1 MGFENYQLNLNDVN
15 IQNVLFLGILISI
28 HPCKNDHVLKLA
40 ENCDEKHFA
49 ESTCMVYRNVVWNDI
64 AWKFTLQRIEM
75 LTYILIRKLRFGTNG
90 LLIW

>member
-28 HPCKNDHVLKLA
+28 RPCKNDHVLKLA
-40 ENCDEKHFA
+40 ENCDENYFA
-49 ESTCMVYRNVVWNDI
+49 VSTCMVHINVVWNDI
-64 AWKFTLQRIEM
+64 AWKFKLQQIEM
-75 LTYILIRKLRFGTNG
+75 FTYILIRKLRFGTNG

>member
-1 MGFENYQLNLNDVN
+1 MGFGNYQLNLNDVN
-15 IQNVLFLGILISI
+15 IKKILFLGILISI

-49 ESTCMVYRNVVWNDI
+49 ESTCMVYRNVAWNDI

-75 LTYILIRKLRFGTNG
+75 LTYILIRKLRFDTNG

>member
-1 MGFENYQLNLNDVN
+1 MGFGNYQLNLNDVN

-75 LTYILIRKLRFGTNG
+75 LTYILIRKLRFDTNG

>member
-49 ESTCMVYRNVVWNDI
+49 EPTCMVYRNVVWNDI

>member
-40 ENCDEKHFA
+40 ENCDENHFA
-49 ESTCMVYRNVVWNDI
+49 ESTCMVHINVVWNDI
-64 AWKFTLQRIEM
+64 AWKFKLQQIEM
-75 LTYILIRKLRFGTNG
+75 FTYILIRKLRFGTNG

>member
-1 MGFENYQLNLNDVN
+1 MGFENYQLNLNDIN

>member
-28 HPCKNDHVLKLA
+28 RPCKNDHVLKLA
-40 ENCDEKHFA
+40 ENCDENYFA
-49 ESTCMVYRNVVWNDI
+49 VSTCMVHINVVWNDI
-64 AWKFTLQRIEM
+64 AWKFKLQQIEM
-75 LTYILIRKLRFGTNG
+75 FTYILIRKLRFDTNG